1 MQDYYAILGVD
12 KNASA
17 EDIKRAY
24 RKLAFRYHPDQNPG
38 DAAAE
43 TKFKEINAAYD
54 VLGDEAKRHNY
65 DLFGSSASGG
75 SGAAYQTAEDP
86 FEQWFRRNAEDA
98 QRDAQYTQYTYY
110 YDFGNEQKHSRH
122 DAKISLFHNALTAFF
137 SFVAIKCLGWL
148 IFLVFPV
155 GILLI
160 FFLLKG
166 ILGAVGALGR
176 LLADDTES

>member
-75 SGAAYQTAEDP
+75 SSAAYQTAEDP

-98 QRDAQYTQYTYY
+98 QYTQYAYY

-137 SFVAIKCLGWL
+137 SFVAIKYLWW
-148 IFLVFPV
+148 FFFPI
-155 GILLI
+155 GILLSVC
-160 FFLLKG
+160 FFLKG